1 MPKYIYK
8 CSECSDSFEVIH
20 SFGESVETCLQIN
33 NESKCSPD
41 STVERVPQF
50 MNLVKKQEKDVQV
63 GQVVSEHIEEA
74 KKEVEEYKEEMKNW
88 TPKQ

>member
-1 MPKYIYK
+1 
-8 CSECSDSFEVIH
+8 
-20 SFGESVETCLQIN
+20 
-33 NESKCSPD
+33 
-41 STVERVPQF
+41 